1 LKFKTNINV
10 FFTFIYFETKKIY
23 LPIKYI
29 IKILKVLW
37 KLGMKNFI
45 IKQKGRIKKIPV
57 TGGL

>member
-1 LKFKTNINV
+1 MTNINV

-45 IKQKGRIKKIPV
+45 IKQKGRIK
-57 TGGL
+57 